1 MDQSDSTTGILSS
14 NLRVGGQ
21 KFGSLVWRV
30 WLLYKP
36 WTLRSVIFSE
46 PRVVWGARKRSDD
59 LTIEFWRVCCSKE
72 RLDHIVRLSARLSAF
87 CSNSMWLKDCLSH
100 MYNATVNPCLSTDR
114 TEVAHDTKR
123 HTRATATRLKWS
135 YRPLSSCLSD
145 VYLKKI
151 HPLVRLGASVRIVM
165 SDEAN

>member
-1 MDQSDSTTGILSS
+1 MRFWTAEMDQSDSTTGILSS

-59 LTIEFWRVCCSKE
+59 LAIEFWRVCCSKE

-87 CSNSMWLKDCLSH
+87 SMWLKDCLSH
-100 MYNATVNPCLSTDR
+100 MYNAIVNPCLSSDR
-114 TEVAHDTKR
+114 TEGAADTTG
-123 HTRATATRLKWS
+123 HTRATATGLKWS

-145 VYLKKI
+145 VYHKI
-151 HPLVRLGASVRIVM
+151 QQP
-165 SDEAN
+165 